1 MEIKFSRL
9 GFKLP
14 LATKLLLNLFG
25 VKMPVVEG
33 VAELPRGEPVQG
45 FLELFEIFAA
55 VSVGFDH
62 LPNLKPCSSK
72 DWPPSRGSVHKNDP
86 WAAPHPERLLEEITD
101 HSAQRALFPS
111 GQPLELPLDPWGNGT
126 LTRAAFVINALTL
139 KIRNF

>member
-1 MEIKFSRL
+1 MEIKFSCL
-9 GFKLP
+9 GFELH

-45 FLELFEIFAA
+45 FLELFEILAA

-62 LPNLKPCSSK
+62 LPNLKPCSGE
-72 DWPPSRGSVHKNDP
+72 DRPPSCGSVHKNDP
-86 WAAPHPERLLEEITD
+86 WAAPHPQRFLKEIAD
-101 HSAQRALFPS
+101 QSAQRTLFPS

-126 LTRAAFVINALTL
+126 LTRAAFVINSPLIPA
-139 KIRNF
+139 